1 MPPELHCLLLES
13 PVAMFEYSQNK
24 LCFLHSILPRT
35 ELLIAPIPSSR
46 QKLHLFTHKSAKK
59 KKKVETMNEVKTK
72 I

>member
-35 ELLIAPIPSSR
+35 EPPIAPIPSSR
-46 QKLHLFTHKSAKK
+46 QKLHLFAHRSAKK
-59 KKKVETMNEVKTK
+59 KKKIETMNEVKTK